1 MFCILYSKALSRF
14 VYPLNE
20 FTYAELNPD
29 HLRKVLTLSERV
41 ECVLVE
47 GGVGGL
53 GGMLWE
59 IASKIN
65 KITWD
70 KHLNFSKLT

>member
-1 MFCILYSKALSRF
+1 MQSFQLPFVSNNACADFEQLAGLQCSGILYSKALSRF

-41 ECVLVE
+41 
-47 GGVGGL
+47 
-53 GGMLWE
+53 
-59 IASKIN
+59 
-65 KITWD
+65 
-70 KHLNFSKLT
+70 